1 MIKCERMWKLTA
13 GGWLKRP
20 SFKGN
25 VTTHRSNRVLRRR
38 CNGAKIIYR
47 IWDLPFF
54 TKIITGSGTFCKPV
68 GIPVRDP
75 GGIRSANAD
84 ISNDKRSGFFRRKSK
99 GFCARL
105 IRAELV
111 GT

>member
-1 MIKCERMWKLTA
+1 
-13 GGWLKRP
+13 
-20 SFKGN
+20 
-25 VTTHRSNRVLRRR
+25 
-38 CNGAKIIYR
+38 
-47 IWDLPFF
+47 
-54 TKIITGSGTFCKPV
+54 
-68 GIPVRDP
+68 VRDS

-84 ISNDKRSGFFRRKSK
+84 ISNDKRSEKLRRRKSK